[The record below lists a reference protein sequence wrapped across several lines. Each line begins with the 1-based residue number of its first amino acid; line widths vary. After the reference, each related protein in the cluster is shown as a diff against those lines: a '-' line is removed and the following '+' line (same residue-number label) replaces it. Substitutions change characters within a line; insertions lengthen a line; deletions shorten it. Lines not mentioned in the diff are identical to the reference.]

1 MVSLGV
7 CDVVHGFRSLLYP
20 FRWNSPNY
28 FVALLAYKQLD
39 ILDSDYP
46 YLCGITREMY
56 ELPLVQS
63 HHNFV
68 TVDLDND
75 LVGVVG
81 FSFLVDCHPDGP
93 FCDFV

>member
-1 MVSLGV
+1 MVFRSL

-28 FVALLAYKQLD
+28 FVSLLAYNQLD

-56 ELPLVQS
+56 ELPFVQS

-75 LVGVVG
+75 RVRASGVA
-81 FSFLVDCHPDGP
+81 FLVDYYAAELFSGS
-93 FCDFV
+93 F

>member
-1 MVSLGV
+1 MVVLRV
-7 CDVVHGFRSLLYP
+7 WDVVHGFRSLLYP

-28 FVALLAYKQLD
+28 FVSLLAYKQLD

-75 LVGVVG
+75 LVGVAGVC
-81 FSFLVDCHPDGP
+81 FP
-93 FCDFV
+93 